1 MKCNDTSKL
10 IIDKLAGE
18 LSTRQVAKLDKHLAS
33 CEACRKESEMLSK
46 AWQAS
51 NETLKEDSFAK
62 ELTPNRRAEI
72 FAVAQHEE
80 KRKRSSRVITRVV
93 EYFAVVMIC
102 IILAGM
108 LLPSLSVSRER
119 ARLMSLNTTKKQVG
133 LGVAMEA
140 PQSKADNFDTE
151 EDEGSDDKYDVD
163 QDGFPDVSELKA
175 LPKKRT
181 ITLAL
186 YSGKESRSKPKKA
199 PTYRDKSQSYM
210 NRIRSKLAGVTNTLG
225 GEPAPQK
232 ASKMKVRKPVALS
245 APAPWSKCIETSTAV
260 KKKDWHV
267 KAPKGVAIKEFTPV
281 QKVYRQR
288 ARRKAPAPC
297 VSNIQADVSKKQPI
311 LIKEDSKEKR
321 KKAYSTQVLSKQ
333 ADVLAKAGRYNLAK
347 KKYEQM
353 LLRDIHNKKA
363 IKGLMSVNKKIN
375 KMDVRRLHAQD
386 KVRIAEVNWK
396 TSTPIIPDI
405 PLHKETFKLNLKLW
419 NMTTVRDVRKYLR
432 KKKCPANVFLINKYN
447 NTITVK
453 APKETLDKIRKVF
466 KKLQDEERE
475 LKDLSKGLPFIK
487 CLSRPISTFSID
499 TDTASYI
506 QARKSIRRGERP
518 DPFKIRPEEFINYFD
533 YNYRSPVNTT
543 FAVYP
548 EAAPSP
554 FRPNNTLFRVGIQG
568 KRLGPDANTRTHY
581 TILLDTSGS
590 MAVKDRMELAKK
602 ALAMML
608 KKLKSSD
615 YISLLL
621 CGNKTKVVFRMRALN
636 YENRQKLLRILNGVT
651 PRSVAN
657 FANGISQAYSFA
669 DRYYLRN
676 SANRIIIISDG
687 IFELDNA
694 GRQNI
699 TTQIEAARKRGI
711 SNIVIGLGG
720 DGDDNMLEKVASIG
734 DGAYVF
740 LDTEREAKELFTTQ
754 FEARFRE
761 IARDVKIQVQF
772 NPLAVKSY
780 RQIGYK
786 NRQLSKA
793 DFRNDKVDAGEVG
806 SGQSVT
812 ALYELKLKDSI
823 PKDTIVA
830 TVRIRY
836 KKAGDMSVEEKAFSL
851 YESDIKEK
859 FRSASPNF
867 KLSAFVAEF
876 AESLRYPETQGIASV
891 RGIADQLNGTWMKHY
906 KKDYKVTELLSLIK
920 RSR

>member
-18 LSTRQVAKLDKHLAS
+18 LSPRQANKLDKHLSA
-33 CEACRKESEMLSK
+33 CYACRKESEMLNK
-46 AWQAS
+46 AWQCS
-51 NETLKEDSFAK
+51 NETLKEDAFIN
-62 ELTPNRRAEI
+62 ELTSNRRSEI
-72 FAVAQHEE
+72 FTIAQHEE
-80 KRKRSSRVITRVV
+80 KRKRSSRVITRMV

-119 ARLMSLNTTKKQVG
+119 ARRISCPSSIQTG
-133 LGVAMEA
+133 LGVVMD
-140 PQSKADNFDTE
+140 KAQKTTDKFNTEEESDEEVE
-151 EDEGSDDKYDVD
+151 EDEGKDGTAVHLVLESSSINKSRRKHKSMPAMSASPCTNAKKMNMSRSVIVKSPPAIKNKEVWKDLVAPIELSPAPEQKVD
-163 QDGFPDVSELKA
+163 
-175 LPKKRT
+175 KKRIYKQLEKSERT
-181 ITLAL
+181 ESSYEMAPNRLSGSARYRKINKAKLKE
-186 YSGKESRSKPKKA
+186 YSKA
-199 PTYRDKSQSYM
+199 
-210 NRIRSKLAGVTNTLG
+210 
-225 GEPAPQK
+225 
-232 ASKMKVRKPVALS
+232 
-245 APAPWSKCIETSTAV
+245 
-260 KKKDWHV
+260 
-267 KAPKGVAIKEFTPV
+267 
-281 QKVYRQR
+281 
-288 ARRKAPAPC
+288 
-297 VSNIQADVSKKQPI
+297 NIQADISELNNARKVHRKVASQS
-311 LIKEDSKEKR
+311 LISR
-321 KKAYSTQVLSKQ
+321 
-333 ADVLAKAGRYNLAK
+333 R
-347 KKYEQM
+347 
-353 LLRDIHNKKA
+353 
-363 IKGLMSVNKKIN
+363 GLN
-375 KMDVRRLHAQD
+375 R
-386 KVRIAEVNWK
+386 KVRVAKSYCKISPMA
-396 TSTPIIPDI
+396 
-405 PLHKETFKLNLKLW
+405 KETFKLNLKLW
-419 NMTTVRDVRKYLR
+419 NMTTVVNIRKYL
-432 KKKCPANVFLINKYN
+432 KENKYPVPRN
-447 NTITVK
+447 IKVNKYKNTITIYSSK
-453 APKETLDKIRKVF
+453 KIVGKIKKLF
-466 KKLQDEERE
+466 KKLQNEEKE

-506 QARKSIRRGERP
+506 QARKSIRQGERP
-518 DPFKIRPEEFINYFD
+518 NPFKIRPEEFINYFD

-590 MAVKDRMELAKK
+590 MAVKNRMELAKK

-608 KKLKSSD
+608 KKLKPSD
-615 YISLLL
+615 YVSLLL
-621 CGNKTKVVFRMRALN
+621 CANKTKVVFRMRALS
-636 YENRQKLLRILNGVT
+636 YDNRQRLLRILNSVT
-651 PRSVAN
+651 PRSVAD
-657 FANGISQAYSFA
+657 FANGISKAYAFA

-676 SANRIIIISDG
+676 SSNRIIIISDG

-720 DGDDNMLEKVASIG
+720 DGDDSMLEKVASIG
-734 DGAYVF
+734 DGSYVF

-806 SGQSVT
+806 SGQAVT
-812 ALYELKLKDSI
+812 ALYELKLKSNI
-823 PKDTIVA
+823 PKDTVVVK
-830 TVRIRY
+830 VRIRY
-836 KKAGDMSVEEKAFSL
+836 KKAGDMSVEEKAFYL

-859 FRSASPNF
+859 FKTSSSNF
-867 KLSAFVAEF
+867 KLASFVAEF
-876 AESLRYPETQGIASV
+876 AESLRYPETQGIASL
-891 RGIADQLNGTWMKHY
+891 RGVADQLNNTWMKHY
-906 KKDYKVTELLSLIK
+906 RKDHKVTELLSLIK
-920 RSR
+920 RSK

>member
-1 MKCNDTSKL
+1 MKCNDTGKL

-18 LSTRQVAKLDKHLAS
+18 LSQRQANKLDKHLAS

-51 NETLKEDSFAK
+51 NETLKEDTFAK

-108 LLPSLSVSRER
+108 MLPALNVSRER
-119 ARLMSLNTTKKQVG
+119 ARRISCATTKKQVG
-133 LGVAMEA
+133 LGVAMKA
-140 PQSKADNFDTE
+140 PQSTKDKFDTD
-151 EDEGSDDKYDVD
+151 EDEGSVR
-163 QDGFPDVSELKA
+163 S
-175 LPKKRT
+175 
-181 ITLAL
+181 TLATAE
-186 YSGKESRSKPKKA
+186 ESRKK
-199 PTYRDKSQSYM
+199 YRPRSQSYM
-210 NRIRSKLAGVTNTLG
+210 DRIRGKIAGVTNTLG
-225 GEPAPQK
+225 GAPALEKTSKRK
-232 ASKMKVRKPVALS
+232 AVGNSISLS
-245 APAPWSKCIETSTAV
+245 EAPAPKTWHKDISATTAA
-260 KKKDWHV
+260 KNNEWHV
-267 KAPKGVAIKEFTPV
+267 KAPKGVAIKEFSAP
-281 QKVYRQR
+281 KAYKKRIYKSICR
-288 ARRKAPAPC
+288 EAPAPC
-297 VSNIQADVSKKQPI
+297 MNSIQADVSKKLPV
-311 LIKEDSKEKR
+311 LIKDKNERIGATSQSLVSSRSLDYSKDSFKGNLKSFTAIKR
-321 KKAYSTQVLSKQ
+321 K
-333 ADVLAKAGRYNLAK
+333 
-347 KKYEQM
+347 
-353 LLRDIHNKKA
+353 IA
-363 IKGLMSVNKKIN
+363 IKMRRGEQPGKQDIKEMQQKIEEIKELN
-375 KMDVRRLHAQD
+375 CVIIKP
-386 KVRIAEVNWK
+386 E
-396 TSTPIIPDI
+396 PIIINP
-405 PLHKETFKLNLKLW
+405 PLDFKLDLKLW
-419 NMTTVRDVRKYLR
+419 NMTTVK
-432 KKKCPANVFLINKYN
+432 N
-447 NTITVK
+447 VK
-453 APKETLDKIRKVF
+453 AYFKENGYPVPRIIKVNKRTSKILIVVPESQKQKFKELF
-466 KKLQDEERE
+466 KKLQDEEKE

-487 CLSRPISTFSID
+487 CLSRPVSTFSID

-518 DPFKIRPEEFINYFD
+518 DPLKIRPEEFINYFD

-602 ALAMML
+602 ALTMML

-621 CGNKTKVVFRMRALN
+621 CGNETKVVFRMRSLD

-651 PRSVAN
+651 PRSVAD
-657 FANGISQAYSFA
+657 FANGISQAYAFA

-687 IFELDNA
+687 IFELNDA
-694 GRQNI
+694 GRRNI

-720 DGDDNMLEKVASIG
+720 DGDDNMLEKVASTG
-734 DGAYVF
+734 DGSYVF

-812 ALYELKLKDSI
+812 ALYELKLNDNI
-823 PKDTIVA
+823 PKDTVVA

-836 KKAGDMSVEEKAFSL
+836 KKAGDMRVEEKAFSL
-851 YESDIKEK
+851 YESDVKDK
-859 FRSASPNF
+859 FKSASPNF

-876 AESLRYPETQGIASV
+876 AESLRYPETQGIASL
-891 RGIADQLNGTWMKHY
+891 RGVADQLNGTWMKHY
-906 KKDYKVTELLSLIK
+906 RKDYKVTELLSLIK